1 LRPENRLF
9 TISQT
14 RTKEID
20 LNYCILV
27 LGTNTRHDRSI
38 PAQQQLKPIE
48 KYLDPSTLITQ
59 LRERD
64 TQIDTPQPD
73 GISIVG
79 TWTEGQR
86 SMMV

>member
-1 LRPENRLF
+1 MRPENRLF
-9 TISQT
+9 TISKHG
-14 RTKEID
+14 TKEID

-79 TWTEGQR
+79 TWTEGQ
-86 SMMV
+86 SPMMV